1 MQYCPK
7 CKIVI
12 RGDKTCC
19 PLCEGKVLGKKDV
32 LRTGLDKKMYDIND
46 FSEESEAPYPTLPE
60 RRINGVTFVK
70 ICTFL
75 LGIIIVMGAAIKYLF
90 GDSVTWVP
98 VFILGSVVL
107 WLDILAIMRYRYN
120 ILKVLTIEVIV
131 AIIINYYVDK
141 KTGFYGW
148 SVSWMI
154 PFSLVGHTILSWI
167 VAQVMK
173 LRFEEYIIYIVM
185 DAVMAFSQI
194 IFIWNGENSVPYAAV
209 FVMAAFAITLI
220 ATLLFRFRELRS
232 ATSRMFNV

>member
-60 RRINGVTFVK
+60 RRISGVTFMK

>member
-1 MQYCPK
+1 MYYCPK

-19 PLCEGKVLGKKDV
+19 PLCEGKILDRKDV

-60 RRINGVTFVK
+60 RRISGVTFVK

-75 LGIIIVMGAAIKYLF
+75 LGIIIVMGAALKYLF
-90 GDSVTWVP
+90 GDLVTWVP
-98 VFILGSVVL
+98 LFILGSVVL

-120 ILKVLTIEVIV
+120 ILKVLTIEGIV

-148 SVSWMI
+148 SVVWMI
-154 PFSLVGHTILSWI
+154 PFTLVGHTILSWI
-167 VAQVMK
+167 VAKLMK

-185 DAVMAFSQI
+185 DAVMAFMQI
-194 IFIWNGENSVPYAAV
+194 IFIRNGENTVPYAAV

-220 ATLLFRFRELRS
+220 ATFLFRFRELRS

>member
-1 MQYCPK
+1 M
-7 CKIVI
+7 
-12 RGDKTCC
+12 
-19 PLCEGKVLGKKDV
+19 
-32 LRTGLDKKMYDIND
+32 
-46 FSEESEAPYPTLPE
+46 
-60 RRINGVTFVK
+60 TFVK

-220 ATLLFRFRELRS
+220 QIQRTQKCHVS
-232 ATSRMFNV
+232 YV

>member
-60 RRINGVTFVK
+60 RRISGVTFVK